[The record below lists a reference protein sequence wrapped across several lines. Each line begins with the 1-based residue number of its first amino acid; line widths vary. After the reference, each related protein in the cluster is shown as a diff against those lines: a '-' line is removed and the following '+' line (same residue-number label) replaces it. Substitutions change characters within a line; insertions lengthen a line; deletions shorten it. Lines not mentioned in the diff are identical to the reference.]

1 MTGIDFFSAIYR
13 QGVDLPVR
21 IFLDSSPPNLYRK
34 HGLTFCNLA
43 LEEGDEVAA
52 GKFDLLEGFDV
63 SIVADTACD
72 KVRALT
78 KALIASRP
86 RHLVVCAGQTFA
98 SWAPHRGWA

>member
-1 MTGIDFFSAIYR
+1 MTGLDFFSAIYR

-21 IFLDSSPPNLYRK
+21 IFFDEAPANFYRP

-43 LEEGDEVAA
+43 LEEGDEIAP

-63 SIVADTACD
+63 SIVADKSCD
-72 KVRALT
+72 KVRDLA

-86 RHLVVCAGQTFA
+86 RHLVVCTGDTFA
-98 SWAPHRGWA
+98 SWAPHRGWK